1 MQAAIS
7 AGPFNGLLTTI
18 GKDGL
23 TARCSDSAIN
33 NERCRL
39 APFPFED

>member
-7 AGPFNGLLTTI
+7 AGPFNSLLTTI